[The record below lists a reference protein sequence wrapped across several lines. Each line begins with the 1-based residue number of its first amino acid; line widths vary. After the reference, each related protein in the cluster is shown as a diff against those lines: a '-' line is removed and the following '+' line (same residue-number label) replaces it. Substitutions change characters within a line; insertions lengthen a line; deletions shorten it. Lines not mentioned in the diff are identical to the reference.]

1 LYLKIKLLSYL
12 REISGG
18 KSNIIL
24 KFEEDTIKLRA
35 VLSELQRIFGNTVK
49 KLLINESKGELKS
62 NIIILINK
70 RSATD
75 LDYLITED
83 AEITIMPAIGGG

>member
-1 LYLKIKLLSYL
+1 
-12 REISGG
+12 
-18 KSNIIL
+18 
-24 KFEEDTIKLRA
+24 IKLRA

>member
-1 LYLKIKLLSYL
+1 MYLKIKLLSYL

-18 KSNIIL
+18 KSNIVL

>member
-1 LYLKIKLLSYL
+1 MYLKIKLLSYL

>member
-1 LYLKIKLLSYL
+1 MYLKIKLLSYL

-49 KLLINESKGELKS
+49 KLLINKSKGELKS